1 MEIKM
6 REELLQILQHSL
18 GLDEYGQGD
27 MYRNH
32 FCAGGEDVFLCRELV
47 NMGYMI
53 ERNPSEL
60 TGGSIPFFVSENG
73 KSAVL
78 ELSKKPPKISKAKR
92 RYQLYRQS
100 ESDQTFSEWLKDA
113 YWNDYRKENGC

>member
-1 MEIKM
+1 M

-47 NMGYMI
+47 KMGYMI
-53 ERNPSEL
+53 ERKPSEL
-60 TGGSIPFFVSENG
+60 TGGSIPFFVNEDG
-73 KSAVL
+73 KVAVL
-78 ELSKKPPKISKAKR
+78 ELSPKPPKISKAKR

-100 ESDQTFSEWLKDA
+100 ELDQTFSEWLKDA
-113 YWNDYRKENGC
+113 YWNDYRKSNGC